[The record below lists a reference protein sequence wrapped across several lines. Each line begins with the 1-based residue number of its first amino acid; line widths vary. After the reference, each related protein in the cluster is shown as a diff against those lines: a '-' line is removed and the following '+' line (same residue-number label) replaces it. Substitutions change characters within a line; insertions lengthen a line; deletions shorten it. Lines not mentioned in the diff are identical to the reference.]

1 MTRVHDFA
9 ADLAKAGKSC
19 KEISEM
25 LNTVY
30 GDKALKKTQIYVII
44 KAIKS
49 GEAKKIY
56 ISEYATF

>member
-9 ADLAKAGKSC
+9 ADLAKAGKSF

-44 KAIKS
+44 KA
-49 GEAKKIY
+49 KKIY